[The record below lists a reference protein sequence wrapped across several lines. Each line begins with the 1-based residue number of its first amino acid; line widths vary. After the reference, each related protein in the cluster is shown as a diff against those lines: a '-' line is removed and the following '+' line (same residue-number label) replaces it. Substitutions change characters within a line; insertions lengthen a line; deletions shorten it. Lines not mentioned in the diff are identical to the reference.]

1 MAKQIQAYFR
11 TEDEAEG
18 ARASLQVYRTE
29 HLEVG
34 ALDDALGRDTRVLIP
49 LVPYNNTGAAS
60 MSGAAGAAIPAAGVY
75 GENIIPEVENGEAGR
90 GPARRDLNEDRS
102 GTTDHDTGLLHA
114 TDVYINGDQD
124 ELRYVLSAKVND
136 ADYDEVVHKLRSN
149 RGYIAQ
155 LLD

>member
-1 MAKQIQAYFR
+1 MEKQIQAYFR

-18 ARASLQVYRTE
+18 ARSSLQAYRTE

-49 LVPYNNTGAAS
+49 MLPYNNTGT
-60 MSGAAGAAIPAAGVY
+60 AGAAIPVAGAY
-75 GENIIPEVENGEAGR
+75 SENIIPEAENGEADR
-90 GPARRDLNEDRS
+90 GTARRDLNEDRS

-149 RGYIAQ
+149 RGYVAQ
-155 LLD
+155 LD